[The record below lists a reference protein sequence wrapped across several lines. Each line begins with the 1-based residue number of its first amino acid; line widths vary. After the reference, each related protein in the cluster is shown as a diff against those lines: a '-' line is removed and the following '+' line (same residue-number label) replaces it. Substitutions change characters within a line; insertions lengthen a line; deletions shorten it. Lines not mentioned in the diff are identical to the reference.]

1 MPLAPPCPPAQ
12 VGLPGRSAPREKGP
26 PPTHR
31 CAPGLGRPA
40 QGPGRRQW
48 RAEAGAARSGGG
60 QGHRGHRRPG
70 PGPRPCRERKGE
82 GRGCLGPGCL
92 PHCPAGTRHV
102 RGSRRA
108 VLPAAQPR
116 LLGEVVVALRLLPQV
131 VILHALTHRP
141 CAHLRAVPVSLAPS
155 PFPACSPPPRALS
168 SAPHLVAP
176 APCPASAPGP
186 PSASLVPDAP
196 RTAAP
201 TCALFL
207 TGPAEGV
214 GQPRPREYAERAHF
228 SLSVGV
234 TGAPGRAICTRA
246 RRVREPT

>member
-1 MPLAPPCPPAQ
+1 M
-12 VGLPGRSAPREKGP
+12 
-26 PPTHR
+26 
-31 CAPGLGRPA
+31 
-40 QGPGRRQW
+40 
-48 RAEAGAARSGGG
+48 ARSGGG
-60 QGHRGHRRPG
+60 QGHRGHRHPG
-70 PGPRPCRERKGE
+70 PGLRPCRGRKGE
-82 GRGCLGPGCL
+82 GRGCLRPARL
-92 PHCPAGTRHV
+92 PHHPAGTWHI

-131 VILHALTHRP
+131 VILHALAHGP

-176 APCPASAPGP
+176 ALCPASAPGP
-186 PSASLVPDAP
+186 PSASLAPDAP

-207 TGPAEGV
+207 TGPVEG
-214 GQPRPREYAERAHF
+214 GRQPRPRGHAERARF

-234 TGAPGRAICTRA
+234 TGAPGRAVCTRA